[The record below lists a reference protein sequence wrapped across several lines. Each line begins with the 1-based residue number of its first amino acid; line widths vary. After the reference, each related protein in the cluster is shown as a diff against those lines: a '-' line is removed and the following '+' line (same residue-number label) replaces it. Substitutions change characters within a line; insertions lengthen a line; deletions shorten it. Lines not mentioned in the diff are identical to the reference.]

1 MITDIEE
8 ILDEVS
14 EYETGDDVNE
24 DQREALAEIVNDPLL
39 FIETVL
45 KIKDKL
51 GHLVDFEFNQPQLR
65 LYNEFRR
72 QQKEK
77 RPVRIIILKAR
88 QMGFSTAVA
97 GLFYHATVTNFNTDS
112 AIVAH
117 KAEASTNIFD
127 KAKLFFENSPNIF
140 RPQRKASNAKELVF
154 ENPSTNTRVKSIS
167 PGLRSRIRV
176 ETAVDKNV
184 LRSATIQ
191 YLHLSELAF
200 WPYPEESMAS
210 AMQAV
215 PPQPGTAV
223 IIESTANGIGG
234 TFYDEWMRAERGE
247 SEFVPLFFP
256 WYEMDEY
263 RMPVPDDFSL
273 TDDER
278 DLKEL
283 YGLDD
288 EQLVWRRW
296 CISANCK
303 GSIDTF
309 HQEYPSTPHEAF
321 LSSGRPVFD
330 SKIVDKA
337 IMEAKDPVKQGRVV
351 KANPK
356 AFPKFRTEFR
366 GQLKVW
372 EEPQDGANYVIGI
385 DSASGEQNGD
395 YSCMSVFRLKDKVQV
410 AEWWGHMPPYVLG
423 EEAEA
428 LGTYYNRALLVPEA
442 NNHGVS
448 VIDALRK
455 LHYNRIFRRRA
466 TPDNKKDHGSST
478 KIGWWTSET
487 SKKLLINNLREF
499 VREDVSR
506 IKSKE
511 ALKEMMTYVYDDH
524 DRSAAQNGCYD
535 DRVIATALAVYG
547 CKVYPDNKPFVDS
560 NIISLYGNDSITG
573 Y

>member
-1 MITDIEE
+1 MA
-8 ILDEVS
+8 EV
-14 EYETGDDVNE
+14 VN
-24 DQREALAEIVNDPLL
+24 NPLL
-39 FIETVL
+39 FIETAL

-51 GHLVDFEFNQPQLR
+51 GHLIDFEFNQPQLR
-65 LYNEFRR
+65 LYHEFRR
-72 QQKEK
+72 QQREG

-97 GLFYHATVTNFNTDS
+97 ALFYHATVTNMNTDS

-127 KAKLFFENSPNIF
+127 KAKLFFENSPPIF
-140 RPQRKASNAKELVF
+140 RPLRKASNAKELVF
-154 ENPSTNTRVKSIS
+154 ENPSNNTRVKSVA

-234 TFYDEWMRAERGE
+234 AYYDEWMRAERGE

-263 RMPVPDDFSL
+263 RMPVPKDFSL
-273 TDDER
+273 TDEEAEQKER
-278 DLKEL
+278 YD
-283 YGLDD
+283 LDD
-288 EQLVWRRW
+288 EQIVWRRW

-303 GSIDTF
+303 GSLDVF

-337 IMEAKDPVKQGRVV
+337 VMEAQEPITQGRVV
-351 KANPK
+351 KDNPK
-356 AFPKFRTEFR
+356 AAPKFRTEFR
-366 GQLKVW
+366 GALKIW
-372 EEPQDGANYVIGI
+372 EQPREECEYVIGI
-385 DSASGEQNGD
+385 DPASGEQNGD
-395 YSCMSVFRLKDKVQV
+395 YSVMSVFELKTRRQV
-410 AEWWGHMPPYVLG
+410 AEWWGHMPPYLLG

-428 LGTYYNRALLVPEA
+428 LGLYYNRALLVPEA

-448 VIDALRK
+448 LIDALRK
-455 LHYNRIFRRRA
+455 LHYTRLYRRRA
-466 TPDNKKDHGSST
+466 TPDNRRDRAAGST
-478 KIGWWTSET
+478 RIGFWTSET
-487 SKKLLINNLREF
+487 TKKLLINGLREF

-506 IKSKE
+506 IRSRE
-511 ALKEMMTYVYDDH
+511 CLKEMLTYVYDDK
-524 DRSAAQNGCYD
+524 DRSGAQNGCYD
-535 DRVIATALAVYG
+535 DRVIAAALAVYG
-547 CKVYPDNKPFVDS
+547 CRVYPEHKP
-560 NIISLYGNDSITG
+560 IIDTSLVSLYGNDSVTG

>member
-1 MITDIEE
+1 MSLLEE
-8 ILDEVS
+8 VMDEVAEYDCGYDLDE
-14 EYETGDDVNE
+14 E
-24 DQREALAEIVNDPLL
+24 QREVLAEVVNDPLL

-51 GHLVDFEFNQPQLR
+51 GHLVDFELNEPQLR
-65 LYNEFRR
+65 LYNEYRR
-72 QQKEK
+72 QQKEG

-88 QMGFSTAVA
+88 QMGFSTMVA
-97 GLFYHATVTNFNTDS
+97 ALFYQATVTHFNTDS

-127 KAKLFFENSPNIF
+127 KAKLFFENSPAIF

-154 ENPSTNTRVKSIS
+154 ENPATNPRIKAMS

-184 LRSATIQ
+184 LRSATVQ

-215 PPQPGTAV
+215 PPQRGTAV

-234 TFYDEWMRAERGE
+234 TFYDLWMRAERGE

-256 WYEMDEY
+256 WYEMSEY
-263 RMPVPDDFSL
+263 RMPVPDDFAL
-273 TDDER
+273 TDEEAEQ
-278 DLKEL
+278 KEL

-288 EQLVWRRW
+288 EQIVWRRW

-330 SKIVDKA
+330 SKILDKA
-337 IMEAKDPVKQGRVV
+337 IMEAQEPVKQGRVIRESI
-351 KANPK
+351 KK
-356 AFPKFRTEFR
+356 FPRFRTEYR
-366 GQLKVW
+366 GALKVW
-372 EEPQDGANYVIGI
+372 EEPKEGDNYVIGI

-395 YSCMSVFRLKDKVQV
+395 YSVMSVFRLKDKVQV
-410 AEWWGHMPPYVLG
+410 AEWWGHLPPYVLG

-455 LHYNRIFRRRA
+455 MHYNRIFRRRA
-466 TPDNKKDHGSST
+466 TPDNRNTGGSAT

-487 SKKLLINNLREF
+487 SKKLLINGLREF

-511 ALKEMMTYVYDDH
+511 ALKEMLTYVYDDH

-535 DRVIATALAVYG
+535 DRVIAAALAVYG
-547 CKVYPDNKPFVDS
+547 CRVYPEHKPFVDT
-560 NIISLYGNDSITG
+560 NIVSLYGNDSVTG

>member
-1 MITDIEE
+1 MSLLEE
-8 ILDEVS
+8 VMDEVAEYDCGYDLDE
-14 EYETGDDVNE
+14 E
-24 DQREALAEIVNDPLL
+24 QRAVLAEVVNDPLL

-51 GHLVDFEFNQPQLR
+51 GHLIDFEFNEPQLR
-65 LYNEFRR
+65 LYREYRK
-72 QQKEK
+72 QQKEG

-97 GLFYHATVTNFNTDS
+97 ALFYQATVTNYNTDS

-127 KAKLFFENSPNIF
+127 KAKLFFENSPAIF
-140 RPQRKASNAKELVF
+140 RPLRKASNAKELVF
-154 ENPSTNTRVKSIS
+154 ENPATNPRIKAIS

-184 LRSATIQ
+184 LRSATVQ

-215 PPQPGTAV
+215 PPQRGTAV

-256 WYEMDEY
+256 WYEMSDY

-273 TDDER
+273 TDEEAE
-278 DLKEL
+278 LKEL
-283 YGLDD
+283 YSLDD
-288 EQLVWRRW
+288 EQIVWRRW

-330 SKIVDKA
+330 SKILDKA
-337 IMEAKDPVKQGRVV
+337 IMEAKEPVKQGRVV

-356 AFPKFRTEFR
+356 AMPKFRSEYR
-366 GQLKVW
+366 GVLKIW
-372 EEPQDGANYVIGI
+372 EEPEEGASYVIGI

-395 YSCMSVFRLKDKVQV
+395 YSVMSVFRLKDQTQV
-410 AEWWGHMPPYVLG
+410 AEWWGHIPPYVLG

-466 TPDNKKDHGSST
+466 TPDNRKDKAST
-478 KIGWWTSET
+478 NRIGWWTSET
-487 SKKLLINNLREF
+487 SKKLLINGLREF

-511 ALKEMMTYVYDDH
+511 ALKEMLTYVYDDR

-547 CKVYPDNKPFVDS
+547 CHVYPEHKPFVDT
-560 NIISLYGNDSITG
+560 NIISLYGNDSVTG

>member
-1 MITDIEE
+1 MALVDE

-14 EYETGDDVNE
+14 EYDTGYDISE
-24 DQREALAEIVNDPLL
+24 EQREVLAQVVLDPLL

-97 GLFYHATVTNFNTDS
+97 GLFYHATVTNRNTDS

-127 KAKLFFENSPNIF
+127 KAKLFFENSPPIF
-140 RPQRKASNAKELVF
+140 QPLRKASNAKELVF
-154 ENPSTNTRVKSIS
+154 ENPSTNTRIKALS

-234 TFYDEWMRAERGE
+234 AFYDLWMAAERGE

-256 WYEMDEY
+256 WYEMNEY
-263 RMPVPDDFSL
+263 RMPVPEDFSL
-273 TDDER
+273 TDEEAE
-278 DLKEL
+278 LKDL

-288 EQLVWRRW
+288 EQIVWRRW

-303 GSIDTF
+303 GSVDTF

-330 SKIVDKA
+330 SKIIDKA
-337 IMEAKDPVKQGRVV
+337 VMEAKEPDTQGRVV
-351 KANPK
+351 RANIK

-366 GQLKVW
+366 GALKIW
-372 EEPQDGANYVIGI
+372 EQPKEGERYVIGI

-395 YSCMSVFRLKDKVQV
+395 YSVMSVFKLKGKVQV
-410 AEWWGHMPPYVLG
+410 AEWWGHLPPYVLG

-455 LHYNRIFRRRA
+455 LHYNHIFRRRA
-466 TPDNKKDHGSST
+466 TPDNRKDKTASTT

-487 SKKLLINNLREF
+487 SKKLLINGLREF

-506 IKSKE
+506 LKSKE
-511 ALKEMMTYVYDDH
+511 LLKEMLTYMYDDR

-535 DRVIATALAVYG
+535 DRVIAAALAVYG
-547 CKVYPDNKPFVDS
+547 CKVYPENKPFVDT
-560 NIISLYGNDSITG
+560 NIVSLYGNDSATG

>member
-1 MITDIEE
+1 MSLLEE
-8 ILDEVS
+8 VMDEVAEYDCGYDLDE
-14 EYETGDDVNE
+14 E
-24 DQREALAEIVNDPLL
+24 QREVLAEVVNDPLL

-51 GHLVDFEFNQPQLR
+51 GHLVDFELNEPQLR
-65 LYNEFRR
+65 LYNEYRR
-72 QQKEK
+72 QQKEG

-88 QMGFSTAVA
+88 QMGFSTMVA
-97 GLFYHATVTNFNTDS
+97 ALFYQATVTHFNTDS

-127 KAKLFFENSPNIF
+127 KAKLFFENSPAIF

-154 ENPSTNTRVKSIS
+154 ENPATNPRIKALS

-184 LRSATIQ
+184 LRSATVQ

-215 PPQPGTAV
+215 PPQRGTAV

-234 TFYDEWMRAERGE
+234 TFYDLWMRAERGE

-256 WYEMDEY
+256 WYEMSEY
-263 RMPVPDDFSL
+263 RMPVPDDFAL
-273 TDDER
+273 TDEEAEQ
-278 DLKEL
+278 KEL

-288 EQLVWRRW
+288 EQIVWRRW

-330 SKIVDKA
+330 SKILDKA
-337 IMEAKDPVKQGRVV
+337 IMEAQEPAKQGRVIRESI
-351 KANPK
+351 KK
-356 AFPKFRTEFR
+356 FPRFRTEYR
-366 GQLKVW
+366 GALKVW
-372 EEPQDGANYVIGI
+372 EEPKEGENYVIGI

-395 YSCMSVFRLKDKVQV
+395 YSVMSVFRLKDKVQV
-410 AEWWGHMPPYVLG
+410 AEWWGHLPPYVLG

-455 LHYNRIFRRRA
+455 MHYNRIFRRRA
-466 TPDNKKDHGSST
+466 TPDNRNTGGSAT

-487 SKKLLINNLREF
+487 SKKLLINGLREF

-511 ALKEMMTYVYDDH
+511 ALKEMLTYVYDDH

-535 DRVIATALAVYG
+535 DRVIAAALAVYG
-547 CKVYPDNKPFVDS
+547 CRVYPEHKPFVDT
-560 NIISLYGNDSITG
+560 NIVSLYGNDSVTG